1 MTDTFFMATKNAH
14 KLEELCRILRPMG
27 YTVIC
32 ERDLD
37 HPLTEA
43 EETGATF
50 EENALIKA
58 LAAYRE
64 VGLPCVAD
72 DSGLC
77 VDALGG
83 APGVYSARYAGE
95 HGNDEKNN
103 DKLLA
108 ELKDVPEEKR
118 TAHFVSAVA
127 CVFSET
133 DYFVVT
139 GTCPG
144 KIAFERQGTNGFGYD
159 PLFISELGSFGRLSA
174 AQKDAISHR
183 HNSLAALGEKLKER
197 LEQGKQN
204 ADK

>member
-1 MTDTFFMATKNAH
+1 MTDTFFIATKNQH
-14 KLEELCRILRPMG
+14 KLEELCRILQPMG
-27 YTVIC
+27 YRVIC
-32 ERDLD
+32 ERDLET
-37 HPLTEA
+37 PLPEA

-58 LAAYRE
+58 LAAHRA
-64 VGLPCVAD
+64 VGLPCIAD

-108 ELKDVPEEKR
+108 ELKDVPEPQR

-133 DYFVVT
+133 DHFVVT
-139 GTCPG
+139 GSCDG

-159 PLFISELGSFGRLSA
+159 PLFISALGSFGRLSA
-174 AQKDAISHR
+174 AQKDSISHR
-183 HNSLAALGEKLKER
+183 HKSLAALGEKLKER
-197 LEQGKQN
+197 LETEQKH